1 MLKELENKKI
11 SKSEAGTILL
21 NFTNNLDLKEYI
33 EKEKIE
39 NFTFLNRDYK
49 VKVENL
55 YAGTLQNNKNNSD
68 EIFVKVDK
76 WEVPTYFKEDKV
88 EADIL
93 LKNNKFYPHNDL
105 RVKTDLKENRF
116 YGKLDNGILKKQ
128 HAKSIFGKKAV
139 NSFKKSNES
148 LIKTEVELDKQE
160 EKKIDFENIILKHLN
175 DIYLKD
181 VTEDYKKHVINIF
194 KNNVLS
200 TIDKEGKIR
209 KFKFKPRILEMF
221 SGYKNYD
228 LEGYT
233 LKSILNENK
242 DFTLVISSDTEFINV
257 VGQDN
262 KEETVL
268 LSNQYA
274 FYWSGYIYT
283 FTFICKKIYTAKLGI
298 KTFLQHI
305 LRFIDKNLF
314 LINTR
319 DKGTNRRLSVC
330 LLHHFGRADM
340 QHYKEFETVFFKG
353 FATQIQGGV
362 ESVKPLS
369 MNIKYKNNVKNDTL
383 EYKVFIHFRDTMAYS
398 SGEKSLARQTQEQ
411 FFKKID
417 DPEIDKSNMLNYL
430 ITNPKEFINYA
441 DMDAIATLELAY
453 KLWGFNCKYPYT
465 IGQSSVNSFID
476 TIMEKIFGTAIE
488 NPKKIFAFL
497 YNGAFKA
504 DIETTDSTGKL
515 VNKEIFTHLSLN
527 ITNSL
532 AYYTNAYHG
541 GLNQCY
547 TRGYYDIL
555 TTDFDLT
562 SAYPTI
568 MSCVPMVNML
578 VPFQEFL
585 DITPEEALKELDKHK
600 EFNVG
605 CAVVSWDFS
614 LVKEKRY
621 KNRSCVAQKIQNN
634 LVFASKGNNVA
645 VAGADL
651 YRILSLEV
659 VTKIER
665 LIIPATLEGEYI
677 FKDYYKKTIKI
688 RNKFKKMFGKKSV
701 QQEIIKLKNNS
712 LYGKTAQGLSA
723 SSISSYINKVKV
735 TEQMPTCDLTNPIYA
750 SCITAL
756 VRTYLNDVIALL
768 EEKKYKV
775 HSVTTDGFITDLTD
789 VSLLDK
795 LTQEDYFIKDFT
807 NAILKICREIQ
818 DNEDLSIWEVK
829 HTNEAFFNITTRGNF
844 AVNDAGVLACAGA
857 KVLKEFKNRNTILH
871 YLLRYS
877 GKVQDKFLKLTTL
890 TEQLLNEEVLSGV
903 IILKTNFF
911 IEFDGKNIPILD
923 SCKIVDCT
931 IKNKTFKVLNF
942 ETRQPADKE
951 EYLSFKR
958 LLKKYK
964 NATYNEDT
972 FFKLMQEFNSSED
985 EKIGK
990 VTSVKRSKNVEYL
1003 EAKNFLTNYISNNI
1017 NTKIIKFFKTY
1028 TRQEIIE
1035 FLNINFLEFNNK
1047 KLTKNVF
1054 EHIQKEIKK
1063 QTEAK
1068 KEIKKLEADYI
1079 ELKIL
1084 EHIKSKK

>member
-1 MLKELENKKI
+1 M
-11 SKSEAGTILL
+11 
-21 NFTNNLDLKEYI
+21 
-33 EKEKIE
+33 
-39 NFTFLNRDYK
+39 
-49 VKVENL
+49 
-55 YAGTLQNNKNNSD
+55 
-68 EIFVKVDK
+68 
-76 WEVPTYFKEDKV
+76 
-88 EADIL
+88 
-93 LKNNKFYPHNDL
+93 
-105 RVKTDLKENRF
+105 
-116 YGKLDNGILKKQ
+116 
-128 HAKSIFGKKAV
+128 
-139 NSFKKSNES
+139 
-148 LIKTEVELDKQE
+148 
-160 EKKIDFENIILKHLN
+160 
-175 DIYLKD
+175 
-181 VTEDYKKHVINIF
+181 
-194 KNNVLS
+194 
-200 TIDKEGKIR
+200 
-209 KFKFKPRILEMF
+209 
-221 SGYKNYD
+221 
-228 LEGYT
+228 
-233 LKSILNENK
+233 
-242 DFTLVISSDTEFINV
+242 
-257 VGQDN
+257 
-262 KEETVL
+262 
-268 LSNQYA
+268 
-274 FYWSGYIYT
+274 
-283 FTFICKKIYTAKLGI
+283 
-298 KTFLQHI
+298 
-305 LRFIDKNLF
+305 
-314 LINTR
+314 
-319 DKGTNRRLSVC
+319 
-330 LLHHFGRADM
+330 
-340 QHYKEFETVFFKG
+340 
-353 FATQIQGGV
+353 
-362 ESVKPLS
+362 
-369 MNIKYKNNVKNDTL
+369 
-383 EYKVFIHFRDTMAYS
+383 
-398 SGEKSLARQTQEQ
+398 
-411 FFKKID
+411 
-417 DPEIDKSNMLNYL
+417 
-430 ITNPKEFINYA
+430 
-441 DMDAIATLELAY
+441 
-453 KLWGFNCKYPYT
+453 
-465 IGQSSVNSFID
+465 
-476 TIMEKIFGTAIE
+476 
-488 NPKKIFAFL
+488 
-497 YNGAFKA
+497 
-504 DIETTDSTGKL
+504 
-515 VNKEIFTHLSLN
+515 
-527 ITNSL
+527 
-532 AYYTNAYHG
+532 
-541 GLNQCY
+541 
-547 TRGYYDIL
+547 
-555 TTDFDLT
+555 
-562 SAYPTI
+562 
-568 MSCVPMVNML
+568 
-578 VPFQEFL
+578 
-585 DITPEEALKELDKHK
+585 
-600 EFNVG
+600 
-605 CAVVSWDFS
+605 
-614 LVKEKRY
+614 
-621 KNRSCVAQKIQNN
+621 
-634 LVFASKGNNVA
+634 
-645 VAGADL
+645 
-651 YRILSLEV
+651 EV

-768 EEKKYKV
+768 EEKEYKV
-775 HSVTTDGFITDLTD
+775 HSVTTDGFICNLTD

-818 DNEDLSIWEVK
+818 DNEDLNSIWEVK

-1035 FLNINFLEFNNK
+1035 FININFLEFNNK

-1068 KEIKKLEADYI
+1068 KEIKKLEADEI
-1079 ELKIL
+1079 ELKII
-1084 EHIKSKK
+1084 EHIKTKK